1 VDSGWVLTVFVI
13 VTAIAFCAQAI
24 ILVFLYK
31 AINQSSARIEN
42 IAERM
47 EKSALPVLTAAGA
60 ILDDAQPK
68 MAEITSNLA
77 EASSMIRANVATVAE
92 ATGEIVERAR
102 MQAARLDEVIH
113 STVDKVEQTTD
124 YLQNSVIRP
133 VRRVHAI
140 VQALNAGFS
149 FFKHARAA
157 KKGAQ
162 LAAEEDE
169 EMFI

>member
-1 VDSGWVLTVFVI
+1 MDSGWVLTVFVI

>member
-1 VDSGWVLTVFVI
+1 MDSGWVLTVFVI

-60 ILDDAQPK
+60 ILDDTQPK

>member
-1 VDSGWVLTVFVI
+1 
-13 VTAIAFCAQAI
+13 
-24 ILVFLYK
+24 
-31 AINQSSARIEN
+31 
-42 IAERM
+42 
-47 EKSALPVLTAAGA
+47 
-60 ILDDAQPK
+60 
-68 MAEITSNLA
+68 
-77 EASSMIRANVATVAE
+77 VAE